1 MTIMKWLSA
10 VAAALMFCAVGTVAA
25 AEIPA
30 LGSIAPE
37 FSLPDQNGH
46 LSRLGDW
53 HGRWLVL
60 YFYPKDDTPGCT
72 EEACHFRDDLQ
83 ALKALGAQVV
93 GISVDD
99 AKSHAAF
106 AQKYHLPFPLLADS
120 DASVAKK
127 YGAYSDWLVTGFAKR
142 YTFLI
147 DPNGRIVHSYLS
159 VDTSRHSV
167 EIIADL
173 KRLSGVGK

>member
-10 VAAALMFCAVGTVAA
+10 VAAALMFCAAGIVAA

-46 LSRLGDW
+46 LSHLGDW

-83 ALKALGAQVV
+83 ELKALGAQV
-93 GISVDD
+93 VDD

-127 YGAYSDWLVTGFAKR
+127 YGAYSDWFVTGFAKR

-147 DPNGRIVHSYLS
+147 DPNGRIVQSYLS
-159 VDTSRHSV
+159 VDTSRHSI

>member
-1 MTIMKWLSA
+1 MITKWICNLALTLILCAAGAA
-10 VAAALMFCAVGTVAA
+10 VATDV
-25 AEIPA
+25 PA
-30 LGSIAPE
+30 QGSSAPE
-37 FSLPDQNGH
+37 FSLPDQNGRQSH
-46 LSRLGDW
+46 LSDW
-53 HGRWLVL
+53 RGRWVVL

-83 ALKALGAQVV
+83 SLKGLGAQVV

-99 AKSHAAF
+99 TKSHAAF
-106 AQKYHLPFPLLADS
+106 AQKYHLPFPLLADA
-120 DASVAKK
+120 DATVAKT
-127 YGAYSDWLVTGFAKR
+127 YGAYSDWFLTGFAKR

-147 DPNGRIVHSYLS
+147 DPNGRIAHSYLN

-173 KRLSGVGK
+173 KRLSAPSK